1 MKRHPKIEGFGAV
14 FGGLSTPSSVGLAAP
29 EAEQSTNAA
38 EFQPIYC
45 IQVDVEA
52 PEDVVRHAWVSP
64 QPRAGFVNLVSR
76 YWESDTSD
84 LMEKGAEPVEGSE
97 LQDVGWMKVGYECDM
112 VDFYILLRDWNDWY
126 REYRRPPEIA
136 RA

>member
-1 MKRHPKIEGFGAV
+1 
-14 FGGLSTPSSVGLAAP
+14 
-29 EAEQSTNAA
+29 
-38 EFQPIYC
+38 
-45 IQVDVEA
+45 
-52 PEDVVRHAWVSP
+52 
-64 QPRAGFVNLVSR
+64 
-76 YWESDTSD
+76 
-84 LMEKGAEPVEGSE
+84 MEKGAEPVEGSE